1 MRVRSNKFLIRQENN
16 TASVRI
22 AMKITDKTDKTVS
35 IEMTHEQALM
45 IKAFMRESCTGA
57 VLDYEE
63 FDFRVGYP
71 RKVVGNIGSELYD
84 LLYEVDIY
92 E

>member
-1 MRVRSNKFLIRQENN
+1 
-16 TASVRI
+16 
-22 AMKITDKTDKTVS
+22 
-35 IEMTHEQALM
+35 M

-63 FDFRVGYP
+63 FDFCVGYP